1 MELEIKVG
9 LFVSIGAIL
18 VMLAVVILGST
29 ENLLQMK
36 NRYVAYFNT
45 VEGLL
50 PGAKVMLGGVQIGTV
65 EKIELNLEKKN
76 IEVRLGVVRSLSNW
90 IRSSSYAEVAT
101 QGVLGDKYV
110 NLSAGDFN
118 EPEMKTGSEIPT
130 RSGGGFAQVLG
141 KSDQL
146 LVSLNNVAS
155 GLDRMLKTFE
165 SGNRSEVF
173 FKNIA
178 MTSQNLAVLTDRLNK
193 GLEGGHMKEL
203 LKNLHGIMEKINS
216 GSGTLGALVNDPGL
230 YDDAKALVGGANRNR
245 IIRNL
250 VRQTIKKN
258 EEAKPEE
265 PTPAT
270 QGEAQEKL
278 KK

>member
-1 MELEIKVG
+1 MELELKVG
-9 LFVSIGAIL
+9 LFVTIGTTL
-18 VMLAVVILGST
+18 LMLAVIVLGGSS
-29 ENLLQMK
+29 NLFEIRT
-36 NRYVAYFNT
+36 RYSAHFQT
-45 VEGLL
+45 VDGLL

-65 EKIELNLEKKN
+65 DKIQLNQEMKS
-76 IEVRLGVVRSLSNW
+76 IMVQFGIARAYSSW
-90 IRSSSYAEVAT
+90 IRSNTFAEVAT
-101 QGVLGDKYV
+101 QGVLGDKFIQL
-110 NLSAGDFN
+110 NAGDFN
-118 EPEMKTGSEIPT
+118 EPEIKAGSDIPT
-130 RSGGGFAQVLG
+130 KVGGGFAQVLS

-165 SGNRSEVF
+165 TGGRSEIF

-178 MTSQNLAVLTDRLNK
+178 ITSQNLASFTDRLNK
-193 GLEGGHMKEL
+193 GLEGGHLKDT

-216 GSGTLGALVNDPGL
+216 GTGTLGALVNDPGL

-250 VRQTIKKN
+250 VRQTVKKN
-258 EEAKPEE
+258 EEEKADEKKNLQDEE
-265 PTPAT
+265 
-270 QGEAQEKL
+270 